1 MAVSRTAI
9 KSGDRVLVIDDLV
22 ATGGTLIAACDLL
35 TSAGATVVECAC
47 VVELKALEG
56 YKKLHSKHPSIKVSF
71 YILSFIYSTWYCIL
85 FTTFMIS
92 CIGLE
97 FD

>member
-71 YILSFIYSTWYCIL
+71 IYSTWYCIL